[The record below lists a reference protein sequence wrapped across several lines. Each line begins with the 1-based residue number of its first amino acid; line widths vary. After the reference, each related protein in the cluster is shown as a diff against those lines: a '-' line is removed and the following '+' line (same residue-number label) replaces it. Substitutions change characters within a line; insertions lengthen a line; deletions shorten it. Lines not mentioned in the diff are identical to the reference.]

1 MSAMKKKTAKYSKS
15 SIVHEQL
22 THWTTEYINQLLRV
36 NDWKQALLVT
46 SYIPIPKLRKQVVF
60 KILQSKAIYTLKEL
74 PVGQAEIQNFL
85 LKDIKIPDSL
95 LLATKAMVYET
106 LGFHENGIKYWMIM
120 RP

>member
-1 MSAMKKKTAKYSKS
+1 
-15 SIVHEQL
+15 
-22 THWTTEYINQLLRV
+22 
-36 NDWKQALLVT
+36 VT